1 MPHNAADR
9 EEVALEGSP
18 GGGVGSPSTATVIDN
33 RDGAATFTDGP
44 CVESKE
50 HVVGLWIIEVAD
62 LDVAL
67 ELAAPDPTT

>member
-1 MPHNAADR
+1 
-9 EEVALEGSP
+9 
-18 GGGVGSPSTATVIDN
+18 VIDN